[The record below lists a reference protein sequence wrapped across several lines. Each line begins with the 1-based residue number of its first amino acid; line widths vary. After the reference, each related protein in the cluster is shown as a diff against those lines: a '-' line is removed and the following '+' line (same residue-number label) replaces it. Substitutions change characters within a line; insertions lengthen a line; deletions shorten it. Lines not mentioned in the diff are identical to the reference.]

1 LAEEVN
7 EGNNKDKTEPKGQ
20 PESGVESKAEAK
32 AKEPAA
38 PGKQAKPE
46 ETPKVE
52 RKPAAKA
59 KEPAAPGKQAK
70 PEETPKVEKKPGAK
84 PAAKAVAEGAP
95 GKKTAASGAAGES
108 EAGAAPAAP
117 AGRHAPAG
125 RRPAPAGRRMGRGR
139 PGGRPG
145 RGRGREGEEEDE
157 DQLLEHVI
165 HINRVAKVVK
175 GGRRFSFNA
184 IVAVGDGKGM
194 VGIGMGKA
202 NEVADTIR
210 KAIEAAKKDMVAIP
224 LLGTTI
230 PHEVVGRSGAGRV
243 LLKPASPGTGVI
255 AGGPVRGVLE
265 PAGVRDIL
273 TKCLG
278 SNNPHNVVKA
288 TMDGLLQLR
297 KAADVGKIRGMSISE
312 VLGFAESDASDDT
325 EN

>member
-1 LAEEVN
+1 LPEEVN
-7 EGNNKDKTEPKGQ
+7 EGTNEEKVEPTKQ
-20 PESGVESKAEAK
+20 PEPKAEAPVEAK
-32 AKEPAA
+32 AEKPVAGKPRRPEEPVAKQRPEEKAPVRLAAEKKPAEARAAETPAKPAA
-38 PGKQAKPE
+38 PG
-46 ETPKVE
+46 
-52 RKPAAKA
+52 RHSPASTRSAL
-59 KEPAAPGKQAK
+59 PA
-70 PEETPKVEKKPGAK
+70 
-84 PAAKAVAEGAP
+84 
-95 GKKTAASGAAGES
+95 
-108 EAGAAPAAP
+108 
-117 AGRHAPAG
+117 
-125 RRPAPAGRRMGRGR
+125 RRMGRGR
-139 PGGRPG
+139 PGGGRPG
-145 RGRGREGEEEDE
+145 RGRGRGREEEEDG
-157 DQLLEHVI
+157 DQLMEHVI

-184 IVAVGDGKGM
+184 IVAVGDGKGT

-210 KAIEAAKKDMVAIP
+210 KAIEAAKKDMVSIP

-230 PHEVVGRSGAGRV
+230 PHEVIGRSGAGRV

-297 KAADVGKIRGMSISE
+297 KAAEVGRLRGMTVRE
-312 VLGFAESDASDDT
+312 VLGFAESDASDDA